1 PVLMFT
7 SVSSKIVTRTVADK
21 VTRRNCFSR
30 RNPPPIPI
38 MSSAEKLGPLTPY
51 VFRAKAGM
59 ARGTVPAN
67 RPRPRTSV
75 VSPKW
80 LVFCC
85 AQFGLWRGARREHP
99 PQWGCD
105 RRATKPQAKLGA
117 TQRAAVLFAPG
128 FVAHSLQIHFG
139 ICSSLAPRLERK
151 TLAAKHQPF
160 RRHNTSGT
168 LSLCDFPKSVFE
180 KSFAG
185 STGDSP
191 DGTGATV
198 RANGDRLFARLLAAV
213 PVGGSSRLRVGS
225 RSPAPPIF
233 KTDSKSEVRCA

>member
-1 PVLMFT
+1 MV
-7 SVSSKIVTRTVADK
+7 VRRVEVERTCRFLHCAL
-21 VTRRNCFSR
+21 S
-30 RNPPPIPI
+30 
-38 MSSAEKLGPLTPY
+38 L
-51 VFRAKAGM
+51 
-59 ARGTVPAN
+59 
-67 RPRPRTSV
+67 RTSV

-139 ICSSLAPRLERK
+139 ICSSLAPRLDRK

-160 RRHNTSGT
+160 RRHNTS
-168 LSLCDFPKSVFE
+168 
-180 KSFAG
+180 
-185 STGDSP
+185 
-191 DGTGATV
+191 
-198 RANGDRLFARLLAAV
+198 
-213 PVGGSSRLRVGS
+213 RVE
-225 RSPAPPIF
+225 
-233 KTDSKSEVRCA
+233 DWSKSNFGFQPLPSPIR

>member
-1 PVLMFT
+1 MLLYK
-7 SVSSKIVTRTVADK
+7 KISADL
-21 VTRRNCFSR
+21 
-30 RNPPPIPI
+30 P
-38 MSSAEKLGPLTPY
+38 
-51 VFRAKAGM
+51 
-59 ARGTVPAN
+59 
-67 RPRPRTSV
+67 SV

-139 ICSSLAPRLERK
+139 ICSSLAPRLDRK

-160 RRHNTSGT
+160 RRHNTSA
-168 LSLCDFPKSVFE
+168 S
-180 KSFAG
+180 AG
-185 STGDSP
+185 SQGMMQ
-191 DGTGATV
+191 
-198 RANGDRLFARLLAAV
+198 
-213 PVGGSSRLRVGS
+213 
-225 RSPAPPIF
+225 
-233 KTDSKSEVRCA
+233 